1 MFLQSSPKNITV
13 CDYQKLDR
21 DPRNKK
27 SIFAEM
33 EIGANPVRFQVDC
46 GATVNILPKKYVC
59 SNKIEK
65 TSKVLQMWNRDK
77 LKPEGTCR
85 LIVKN
90 RKTKARL
97 TQTCQARTF
106 CQDLARTPRTPRFF
120 HCRQSPRCFGQ
131 TNMQMK
137 VSWCSR
143 GHVWDMSPT
152 YFRGVK
158 SLLRQ
163 S

>member
-1 MFLQSSPKNITV
+1 MVHELRTT
-13 CDYQKLDR
+13 D
-21 DPRNKK
+21 K
-27 SIFAEM
+27 SYVSK
-33 EIGANPVRFQVDC
+33 ANECQP
-46 GATVNILPKKYVC
+46 
-59 SNKIEK
+59 
-65 TSKVLQMWNRDK
+65 
-77 LKPEGTCR
+77 
-85 LIVKN
+85 
-90 RKTKARL
+90 KARL

-158 SLLRQ
+158 
-163 S
+163 